1 MTVRQK
7 QLIENYIRL
16 KVKKVISEKNMLK
29 EGTMRAVKVT
39 YSDGNSISTNMNG
52 QISDDEIKRY
62 YKIGSVATFERNGQE
77 KKVKITNVEILPD
90 ETY

>member
-1 MTVRQK
+1 MTTRQIK
-7 QLIENYIRL
+7 LVENYVRRQVRKRL
-16 KVKKVISEKNMLK
+16 SEA
-29 EGTMRAVKVT
+29 TFRAVKVT

-52 QISDDEIKRY
+52 ALTDAEIKKY
-62 YKIGSVATFERNGQE
+62 YRIGSVATFERNGQE

>member
-1 MTVRQK
+1 MTVKQQK
-7 QLIENYIRL
+7 LIETYIRL
-16 KVKKVISEKNMLK
+16 KVKSMLNEATFRVI
-29 EGTMRAVKVT
+29 KVT

-52 QISDDEIKRY
+52 AVTDEEIKRY
-62 YKIGSVATFERNGQE
+62 YRIGSIATFERNGQE